1 MRKLGSNDKSTAD
14 ISTTVICK
22 DTQIEATKLISKAS
36 VLISGE
42 FTGDIEVS
50 ASLTVGDTGK
60 VKGIIQADNVLV
72 SGEVIGNIHAIKQLQ
87 ITHTGKVLGDVIVGT
102 IVMDEGAQ
110 LEGTC
115 RMRRQSS
122 QEAILSKSIEI

>member
-1 MRKLGSNDKSTAD
+1 MDMRKLGSDKSTAD

-22 DTQIEATKLISKAS
+22 DTQIEASKLVSKAS

-42 FTGDIEVS
+42 FIGDVEVS
-50 ASLTVGDTGK
+50 ASVTVGDTGK
-60 VKGIIQADNVLV
+60 VMGIIQADNVLV
-72 SGEVIGNIHAIKQLQ
+72 SGEVIGNIHAIQQLQ
-87 ITHTGKVLGDVIVGT
+87 ITHTGSVIGDVVVGT

-115 RMRRQSS
+115 KMRKKSS
-122 QEAILSKSIEI
+122 QEEY

>member
-1 MRKLGSNDKSTAD
+1 MRKLGSDKSTAD

-22 DTQIEATKLISKAS
+22 DTQIEASKLVSKAS

-42 FTGDIEVS
+42 FIGDVEVS
-50 ASLTVGDTGK
+50 ASVTVGDTGK
-60 VKGIIQADNVLV
+60 VMGIIQADNVLV
-72 SGEVIGNIHAIKQLQ
+72 SGEVIGNIHAIQQLQ
-87 ITHTGKVLGDVIVGT
+87 ITHTGSVIGDVVVGT

-115 RMRRQSS
+115 KMRKKSS
-122 QEAILSKSIEI
+122 QEEY